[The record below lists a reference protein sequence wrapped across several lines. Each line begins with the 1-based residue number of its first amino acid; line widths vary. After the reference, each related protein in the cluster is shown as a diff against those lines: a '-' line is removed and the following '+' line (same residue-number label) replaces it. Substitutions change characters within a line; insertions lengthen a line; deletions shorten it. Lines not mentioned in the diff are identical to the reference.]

1 MNGLEQSHRERL
13 KLAMLDSQENLLDF
27 FTKTSLEPVDM
38 EWLDVQVLDR
48 GASTEFIP
56 NRQERPAPML
66 RLA

>member
-27 FTKTSLEPVDM
+27 FTKTSLEPADM